1 MSASVTIFHNVVWSR
16 HKGVVFSA
24 LHNIS
29 ASGAIRYSMVQIA
42 DTEHDRLG
50 FSEVDYSY
58 HRYPMQKLFDGCYE
72 DVPTIKMIVRLTWEV
87 LKAKSD
93 LMCCPA
99 ITGRNTGRCSL
110 RAS

>member
-42 DTEHDRLG
+42 DTEHDRIG
-50 FSEVDYSY
+50 FSDVDYSY

-72 DVPTIKMIVRLTWEV
+72 DVPTIQMIARLTWEV

-93 LMCCPA
+93 LIVLP
-99 ITGRNTGRCSL
+99 GYHLRNIGRCL
-110 RAS
+110 RRAS